1 MLDNKD
7 DQQELLDRL
16 LTLPLS
22 EAMKIFQTDLERYRA
37 SNENLVM
44 ILSKPEF
51 IHEHDWAIEKLK
63 QNIEKV
69 RDFYHVILTYL
80 EKFQVISID
89 WPDDNGKYEVTL
101 EELEFHP
108 PVGILFSL
116 LLDLRKLTSNIEGYM
131 TLLSEED
138 LSPEE
143 KDDFI
148 NRLARAIKRVQ
159 KPFDFILNYLEKLK
173 EMRQSGKSID

>member
-16 LTLPLS
+16 LALPLS
-22 EAMKIFQTDLERYRA
+22 EAMKIFQTDLERFRA

-51 IHEHDWAIEKLK
+51 FHEHDWAIEKLK
-63 QNIEKV
+63 QNIEKA
-69 RDFYHVILTYL
+69 RDFYTFILTYL
-80 EKFQVISID
+80 EKIQVKSTNR
-89 WPDDNGKYEVTL
+89 PDDNGKYEFTL
-101 EELEFHP
+101 EELVFHP
-108 PVGILFSL
+108 PAQIISSL

-143 KDDFI
+143 KDDFM
-148 NRLARAIKRVQ
+148 NRLARAIKRVR
-159 KPFDFILNYLEKLK
+159 KPHDFILSYLERLQ
-173 EMRQSGKSID
+173 EMRNSGDANA